1 MTFRRGG
8 LAALLAARLA
18 VVSVGVAA
26 TPLPCWAWGASG
38 HEWISGI
45 AIEKLP
51 ESLPAFVRTPTAVA
65 DIAVLG
71 RELDRSK
78 GAGRTHDA
86 ERDPGHWVSL
96 ADDGSVVGVLP
107 LADLPDTRERY
118 DTLLRAKGFTQYKA
132 GYLPYAIVDGWLQL
146 RKDFAYWRALRKGIE
161 TASSAEERAWLEAD
175 QRRREQLILRDIG
188 VWSHYVGDASQPL
201 HVSVHYEGWGA
212 YPNPQGYTNK
222 DFDAPFEGAFV
233 RDNLERAA
241 IAAEVPPY
249 QPCGCS
255 IEDRT
260 KALLLATLAQVE
272 PLYALE
278 KDGGLAQGD
287 ARGIAFA
294 NARLAAGATAV
305 RDMIVDAWLAS
316 AEAPV
321 GYPMVNVRDIESGK
335 IRATLNLFKPD

>member
-1 MTFRRGG
+1 MKRTNGWLAVLLVG
-8 LAALLAARLA
+8 LAA
-18 VVSVGVAA
+18 G
-26 TPLPCWAWGASG
+26 PMPCWAWGATG

-51 ESLPAFVRTPTAVA
+51 ESIPAFVRTPAAIA
-65 DIAVLG
+65 DIAVMG

-96 ADDGSVVGVLP
+96 ADDGSVLGVLP
-107 LADLPDTRERY
+107 LDELPDTREQY

-132 GYLPYAIVDGWLQL
+132 GYLPYSIVDGWQQL
-146 RKDFAYWRALRKGIE
+146 RKDFAYWRAAKKGAE
-161 TASSAEERAWLEAD
+161 TAASTEERAWFEAD
-175 QRRREQLILRDIG
+175 LRLREKLTLRDLG
-188 VWSHYVGDASQPL
+188 VWSHYPGDASQPL
-201 HVSVHYEGWGA
+201 HVSVHYEGWGP
-212 YPNPQGYTNK
+212 YPNPHDYTTK
-222 DFDAPFEGAFV
+222 DFDAYFEGEFV
-233 RDNLERAA
+233 RDNLVRSAV
-241 IAAEVPPY
+241 AAEVGPY
-249 QPCGCS
+249 QSCGCS

-260 KALLLATLAQVE
+260 KTLLLATLAQVD

-278 KDGGLAQGD
+278 KNGGLKAGD
-287 ARGIAFA
+287 PRGIAFT

-316 AEAPV
+316 ADTPV

-335 IRATLNLFKPD
+335 IRATRELFKGD

>member
-1 MTFRRGG
+1 MLLIG
-8 LAALLAARLA
+8 LTAGPGP
-18 VVSVGVAA
+18 S
-26 TPLPCWAWGASG
+26 WAWGATG

-51 ESLPAFVRTPTAVA
+51 PSIPGFVRAPEAVA
-65 DIAVLG
+65 DIAVMG

-107 LADLPDTRERY
+107 LAELPDTREQY

-132 GYLPYAIVDGWLQL
+132 GYLPYAIVDGWQQL
-146 RKDFAYWRALRKGIE
+146 RKDFAYWRAATKGAE
-161 TASSAEERAWLEAD
+161 TAQSAEERAWFEAD
-175 QRRREQLILRDIG
+175 RRLRERLTLRDIG

-212 YPNPQGYTNK
+212 YPNPNGYTTK
-222 DFDAPFEGAFV
+222 DFDAYFEGDFV
-233 RDNLERAA
+233 RDNLTRSTVAVE
-241 IAAEVPPY
+241 IGPY
-249 QPCGCS
+249 RPCSCP
-255 IEDRT
+255 IEDRA
-260 KALLLATLAQVE
+260 KALLLASLAQVE

-278 KDGGLAQGD
+278 KDGGLKPRD
-287 ARGIAFA
+287 PRGIGFTS
-294 NARLAAGATAV
+294 ARLAAGAAAV

-316 AEAPV
+316 ADAPV

-335 IRATLNLFKPD
+335 IRATRELFKGD